1 MLLSAIDFSHQLLK
15 ETVCKGDLV
24 IDATVGNGS
33 DTVLLATLVGP
44 TGKVIGFDVQKQAIE
59 NTEKKLMLT
68 GLADRVIL
76 LHQGHETVTDVLSD
90 HTEEIGG
97 AIFNLGY
104 LPGSDKTIITEKN
117 TTIPAVNALL
127 PKLRTG
133 SYILLVVYSGH
144 AGGMEEKNAL
154 LDYVS
159 GLNQSLFKVLQYG
172 FINQINHPPFLI
184 AIEKKKTPY
193 MK

>member
-1 MLLSAIDFSHQLLK
+1 MLLSAVDFSHRLLK

-24 IDATVGNGS
+24 IDATVGNGN

-44 TGKVIGFDVQKQAIE
+44 TGKVIGFDIQKQAIE
-59 NTEKKLMLT
+59 NTKQKLLFAGLT
-68 GLADRVIL
+68 DQVTL
-76 LHQGHETVTDVLSD
+76 LHQGHETLPDVLAD
-90 HTEEIGG
+90 HPEIGG

-104 LPGSDKTIITEKN
+104 MHGTDKTVITKKD
-117 TTIPAVNALL
+117 TTIHAVSALL
-127 PKLRTG
+127 PYLRIG
-133 SYILLVVYSGH
+133 SCIILVVYSGH
-144 AGGMEEKNAL
+144 PGGMEEKQAL

-159 GLNQSLFKVLQYG
+159 GLNQALYKVLQYG
-172 FINQINHPPFLI
+172 FINQINHPPILI